1 MSSTYQKNPNR
12 QHCSKIALHHSSTH
26 NESSHSHKP
35 YKMVS
40 IARCALLLGSTSL
53 ILAGCQSNLSDLSS
67 TAVSNKMID
76 FNIADTAQNQA
87 QGRALN
93 ASLNADSEHYEQL
106 FNQDKYPN
114 TENQAKA
121 HLLTAIRQHLTSEHV
136 AVAQANYQVVP
147 FIHPDS
153 IDAGSSSL
161 LKTII
166 ETYVYQ
172 SGLESDYSESNDYEE
187 DLSES
192 KYSEEERKAIAAMVK
207 LHAADLIENMEEDED
222 LAFGDDGFNGYGY
235 NKEGYHRQDYDD
247 NTTEEDAAA
256 ESAAIARVLEE
267 AGENDESTYSGDDDS
282 YNDNYD
288 NEEDSGTDYERGGRF
303 SGLKAKNLLQ
313 NYEAMQMAKQQPKT
327 TSEEP
332 TSSTGLI
339 GNIFTMFHRTP
350 EQIAASNAYQYKHLT
365 FNSVSH
371 YQPQKRQ
378 LQSVYSYDYL
388 TPTIGSSIQIPL
400 AFDFNNSKIKID
412 PSAIMPIVAIVN
424 PENTPLPNQMVS
436 HTVSFG
442 LPESITSQLPPAV
455 LYDAAISAI
464 QNSMAELAPEHFSA
478 VDIGQDRF
486 AKEVGASRA
495 VKVYFGSQQS
505 GEMIGKVLK
514 YMTQSLQQ
522 YVDTHPEKYPD
533 GAPLKAALDKAT
545 LYNKGYQSA
554 DVGALLQLIEAI
566 GPITFNQINYY
577 YLDSSDRLLAKQ
589 QRMNIGGDLLGSTTT
604 VLNQVRYDKA
614 SFDKHALTPLLAE
627 SFGANAKPAIDGNAW
642 MTAQRQQED
651 RLQAARYARYDYSDN
666 RADDEYPRDYENSE
680 DSYNDDSN
688 EDYSITQ
695 TDDATDNSI
704 KAW

>member
-1 MSSTYQKNPNR
+1 MAVYLTKGASMSSTYQKNPNR

-53 ILAGCQSNLSDLSS
+53 ILAGCQSNSSDLSS

-76 FNIADTAQNQA
+76 FTIADTAQNQA

-136 AVAQANYQVVP
+136 AVAQANYQAVP

-172 SGLESDYSESNDYEE
+172 SGLESDYSENSYDENDYDEGSYDYTDADTADEVVIDEE
-187 DLSES
+187 NVSNAMLEDS
-192 KYSEEERKAIAAMVK
+192 SEEYE
-207 LHAADLIENMEEDED
+207 
-222 LAFGDDGFNGYGY
+222 
-235 NKEGYHRQDYDD
+235 
-247 NTTEEDAAA
+247 AA

-288 NEEDSGTDYERGGRF
+288 NEEGSGTDYERGGRF

-350 EQIAASNAYQYKHLT
+350 EQIVASNAYQYKHLT

-378 LQSVYSYDYL
+378 LQSIYSYDYL

-533 GAPLKAALDKAT
+533 GAPLKAALDKAA

-642 MTAQRQQED
+642 MTAQRQQEE

-695 TDDATDNSI
+695 TDDETDNSI

>member
-53 ILAGCQSNLSDLSS
+53 ILAGCQSNSSDLSS

-93 ASLNADSEHYEQL
+93 ASLTADSEHYEQL

-136 AVAQANYQVVP
+136 AVAQANYQAVP

-172 SGLESDYSESNDYEE
+172 SGLESDYSENSYDENDYDEGSYDYTDADTANEVVIDEE
-187 DLSES
+187 NVSNAMPEDS
-192 KYSEEERKAIAAMVK
+192 SEEYE
-207 LHAADLIENMEEDED
+207 
-222 LAFGDDGFNGYGY
+222 
-235 NKEGYHRQDYDD
+235 
-247 NTTEEDAAA
+247 AA

-267 AGENDESTYSGDDDS
+267 AGENDESMYSGDDDS

-533 GAPLKAALDKAT
+533 GAPLKAALDKAA

-666 RADDEYPRDYENSE
+666 RADDEYPRDYESSE